1 MNTDEIKYPFFNKTG
16 AKFPFLPTI
25 SHFIRRPFIFKPQPA
40 LRTSTPLFSPFPPF
54 PFSLLL
60 SLTFLFPFSL
70 CFPTSAS
77 TSRHYF
83 FPSHPYS
90 LFLPAFGNSKTNSNN
105 STNSDIRSRTNARF
119 PARSRS
125 SRCCIYH
132 ADSPFLIFTKI
143 VVVVFTFNIRHANS
157 LLLIFFTNNSYSL
170 YILYLLCQKLSKSES
185 SRLSITS

>member
-1 MNTDEIKYPFFNKTG
+1 MKRTRIIIQQPPLCRYYCITSLSPVSPNPPYLLILLAPSSPCVISNFCFH
-16 AKFPFLPTI
+16 FPSFL
-25 SHFIRRPFIFKPQPA
+25 
-40 LRTSTPLFSPFPPF
+40 
-54 PFSLLL
+54 
-60 SLTFLFPFSL
+60 
-70 CFPTSAS
+70 
-77 TSRHYF
+77 

-143 VVVVFTFNIRHANS
+143 VAVVFTFNIRHANS
-157 LLLIFFTNNSYSL
+157 LLLIFFKIIAIVSTF
-170 YILYLLCQKLSKSES
+170 YISCAKNYPSQNHHG
-185 SRLSITS
+185 